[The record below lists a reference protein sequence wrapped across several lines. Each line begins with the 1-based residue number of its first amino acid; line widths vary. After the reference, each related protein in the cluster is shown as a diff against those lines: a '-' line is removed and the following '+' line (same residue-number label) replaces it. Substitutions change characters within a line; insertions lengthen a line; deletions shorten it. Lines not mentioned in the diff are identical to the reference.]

1 MRPTVVDT
9 LGPPESTEDRRE
21 ACLILLYG
29 KELGLRIPIDHEKPF
44 VVGREADCA
53 LVLDAETVSRRHAE
67 FKWQDGRYSVA
78 DLGSTNGIYVNNMLS
93 EEYSLL
99 DGDQVKIGRNIY
111 KFLQGGNLESNY
123 HEVIF
128 NLMTHD
134 GLTQAHNR
142 RFFEQSLSAEVARAS
157 RYRRSLALA
166 IFDIDHFKKLN
177 DAHGHLAGDEV
188 LRQLAQLVIDNIR
201 GEDTLARVG
210 GEEFAI
216 LMPEGNLIGAGHLA
230 DRLRV
235 MIEQRPFMYEGVE
248 HRITC
253 SFGVADVEPVR
264 GTKPEQLYQA
274 ADTALYQA
282 KGAGRNCLA
291 TLSI

>member
-9 LGPPESTEDRRE
+9 LGPPESSEDRRE

-29 KELGLRIPIDHEKPF
+29 KELGQRIPLDHEKPF
-44 VVGREADCA
+44 IVGREPDCS
-53 LVLDAETVSRRHAE
+53 LSLDDETVSRRHARFE
-67 FKWQDGRYSVA
+67 WNDGCFAVS
-78 DLGSTNGIYVNNMLS
+78 DLGSTNGVYVNNMLS

-128 NLMTHD
+128 NLLTHD

-142 RFFEQSLSAEVARAS
+142 RFFEQQLSAEVARAA
-157 RYRRSLALA
+157 RYRRSLALT
-166 IFDIDHFKKLN
+166 IFDIDHFKKVN
-177 DAHGHLAGDEV
+177 DSYGHLAGDEV
-188 LRQLAQLVIDNIR
+188 LRQLAQLVLDNIR

-216 LMPEGNLIGAGHLA
+216 LMPEGSVLGAGHLA

-235 MIEQRPFMYEGVE
+235 MMEQRSFTHDGVD

-253 SFGVADVEPVR
+253 SFGVADAEPVR
-264 GTKPEQLYQA
+264 STKPEELYEA
-274 ADTALYQA
+274 ADAALYQA
-282 KGAGRNCLA
+282 KASGRNCVSTRSL
-291 TLSI
+291 